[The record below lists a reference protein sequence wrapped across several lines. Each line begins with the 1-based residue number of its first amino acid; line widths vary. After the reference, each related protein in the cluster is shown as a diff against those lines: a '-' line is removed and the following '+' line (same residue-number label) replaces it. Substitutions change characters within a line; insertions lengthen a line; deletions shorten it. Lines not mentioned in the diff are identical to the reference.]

1 MTRHIATTRSRS
13 IVHVA
18 RLAGD
23 AGNGIGHGHHI
34 GSRQG
39 LQIDRAADLA
49 LRLVQRASRP
59 AEGSEDA
66 SLCASFLP
74 AVRAAV
80 RTIGTVRP
88 PSAPFVSAVH
98 SSVTL
103 PLRARLD
110 AIRIHHR
117 RGYHV
122 QWMCGIAADPN
133 GISNRQFFS
142 GLDPLLVEHNVL
154 TVIQARGVGT
164 P

>member
-1 MTRHIATTRSRS
+1 MR
-13 IVHVA
+13 VV
-18 RLAGD
+18 
-23 AGNGIGHGHHI
+23 
-34 GSRQG
+34 
-39 LQIDRAADLA
+39 
-49 LRLVQRASRP
+49 P
-59 AEGSEDA
+59 A
-66 SLCASFLP
+66 

-80 RTIGTVRP
+80 RTIGAVRTALIRRALIGHLTVG
-88 PSAPFVSAVH
+88 
-98 SSVTL
+98 
-103 PLRARLD
+103 ARLD

>member
-1 MTRHIATTRSRS
+1 MR
-13 IVHVA
+13 VV
-18 RLAGD
+18 LA
-23 AGNGIGHGHHI
+23 
-34 GSRQG
+34 
-39 LQIDRAADLA
+39 
-49 LRLVQRASRP
+49 
-59 AEGSEDA
+59 
-66 SLCASFLP
+66 
-74 AVRAAV
+74 AVRAAVRTAV
-80 RTIGTVRP
+80 RTIGTVRTIG
-88 PSAPFVSAVH
+88 AVRIRRALIGH
-98 SSVTL
+98 ITVG
-103 PLRARLD
+103 ARLD